1 MHLVRR
7 KLLGFLTAIVVAS
20 VAVAGLAD
28 GSASSIERVRT
39 HVVVSGDTLTGVA
52 RRYDVA
58 LTDIRAMNPKLVSK
72 SGGIRIGAKLR
83 VPTVDRLTKLPL
95 TLRVNRDRL
104 RLRPL
109 IRKWSAAND
118 IPADLVEATLYLESG
133 WNQNRVSS
141 TGAVGVGQL
150 MPGTAA
156 FIKSGLIG
164 ARAGGLALDE
174 RRPEDNIRMSARY
187 LRFLLKFHKGDPT
200 NALHAYY
207 QGIGSIRS
215 RGLYNDTRNYAA
227 AIQSLRARFRADAT
241 GTTA

>member
-1 MHLVRR
+1 MRR
-7 KLLGFLTAIVVAS
+7 KLLGLLVAMVVACG
-20 VAVAGLAD
+20 AVAALAD
-28 GSASSIERVRT
+28 GSASAIERVRT
-39 HVVVSGDTLTGVA
+39 HVVVAGDTLTGVA
-52 RRYDVA
+52 LRYDVA
-58 LTDIRAMNPKLVSK
+58 LRDIWAMNPKLVSK
-72 SGGIRIGAKLR
+72 SGGIRIGTRLR
-83 VPTVDRLTKLPL
+83 VPIVDRLTKLPL

-133 WNQNRVSS
+133 WNQARVSS

-150 MPGTAA
+150 MPATAA
-156 FIKSGLIG
+156 FIKNGLIG

-187 LRFLLKFHKGDPT
+187 LRFLLKLHGGDPT
-200 NALHAYY
+200 SALHAYY
-207 QGIGSIRS
+207 QGIGSITAH
-215 RGLYNDTRNYAA
+215 GLYSDTRNYAA
-227 AIQSLRARFRADAT
+227 AIQSLRVRFRADRT

>member
-1 MHLVRR
+1 M
-7 KLLGFLTAIVVAS
+7 LLASGAVTAL
-20 VAVAGLAD
+20 GG
-28 GSASSIERVRT
+28 GSASSIDRVRA
-39 HVVVSGDTLTGVA
+39 HVVISGDTLTGIA
-52 RRYDVA
+52 LRYDVA
-58 LTDIRAMNPKLVSK
+58 LSDIRSMNSKLVSK
-72 SGGIRIGAKLR
+72 SGGIRIGTRLR
-83 VPTVDRLTKLPL
+83 VPTVNRMTTLPA
-95 TLRVNRDRL
+95 TLRLNRDRL

-133 WNQNRVSS
+133 WNQERVSS

-164 ARAGGLALDE
+164 ARAGGLTLDE

-187 LRFLLKFHKGDPT
+187 LRFLLKFHGGDPT
-200 NALHAYY
+200 SALHAYY

-227 AIQSLRARFRADAT
+227 AIQSLRARFRADTT